1 MQVGS
6 GAERD
11 QRRRGRRPRRLEVT
25 QQPEDPDYDLFER
38 RPECQPPTP
47 TQQPPKEDTP
57 PFLSQLP
64 NGGGAAGGAD
74 NHQNQNKQPEGGAD
88 DQQQGTSK
96 SLKSRESK
104 SHLKM
109 SSKNQIVLL

>member
-1 MQVGS
+1 MGRHGNGTCEMQVGS
-6 GAERD
+6 GAERE

-57 PFLSQLP
+57 PFVSQLP
-64 NGGGAAGGAD
+64 DGAAGAD
-74 NHQNQNKQPEGGAD
+74 AHNNQNKQPSGAD
-88 DQQQGTSK
+88 NQQQGTSPQ
-96 SLKSRESK
+96 L
-104 SHLKM
+104 
-109 SSKNQIVLL
+109 V